1 MNYKEFCELQKD
13 IYDTA
18 VVKGWW
24 ENRNI
29 KDPYIQLQVRLLNA
43 SEAFEAFECMRAG
56 QMEVTLRE
64 SDGKPEGFPTEIADV
79 VIRLLDSETNPVK
92 NEELFL
98 VLGDPWEP
106 YDNTLDYIRCISN
119 ACMNGHNFKA
129 LSLCFECANKIG
141 FNLWDVVKQKHEF
154 NKTRPFMHGGK
165 KF

>member
-18 VVKGWW
+18 VTKGWW
-24 ENRNI
+24 DNRNI
-29 KDPYIQLQVRLLNA
+29 EDPYMQLQVRLLNA
-43 SEAFEAFECMRAG
+43 SEVFEAFECMRAG
-56 QMEVTLRE
+56 QMEVTYRE

-79 VIRLLDSETNPVK
+79 VIRILDSKTNPVRS
-92 NEELFL
+92 EIDFSL
-98 VLGDPWEP
+98 LGDPWRSYEM
-106 YDNTLDYIRCISN
+106 LDYISEIAY

-129 LSLCFECANKIG
+129 ISLCAECANRAG
-141 FNLWDVVKQKHEF
+141 FNLWDVVKEKHEF